1 MVNIRRKCIPLGKE
15 VLVRRR
21 IDLND
26 NKRCSGKKKF
36 VKQNDKTYYLTK
48 PTLIDGFKR
57 KALKNSWSI
66 RTYIGEFIIVVSLI
80 KILKTWII
88 FVLKK
93 LFSDGKLTQ
102 SLPKFN
108 SDELYRYKDW
118 YRKIKRL
125 TACIK
130 LKNYDGALENLDEC
144 LVVVSLKYEGKPAML
159 SNLFLYCK
167 WNWSYFE
174 LFSKSKSFQK

>member
-1 MVNIRRKCIPLGKE
+1 M
-15 VLVRRR
+15 
-21 IDLND
+21 
-26 NKRCSGKKKF
+26 F
-36 VKQNDKTYYLTK
+36 VKQNDKIYYRTI

-57 KALKNSWSI
+57 KTIKNSISVKFLED
-66 RTYIGEFIIVVSLI
+66 EFNIVVGLVQN
-80 KILKTWII
+80 LKTWTM
-88 FVLKK
+88 FVLRK
-93 LFSDGKLTQ
+93 LFSDSKLTQ

-130 LKNYDGALENLDEC
+130 SKNYDGALEILDEC
-144 LVVVSLKYEGKPAML
+144 LVVASLKYEGKPAML

-167 WNWSYFE
+167 WN
-174 LFSKSKSFQK
+174 

>member
-1 MVNIRRKCIPLGKE
+1 M
-15 VLVRRR
+15 
-21 IDLND
+21 
-26 NKRCSGKKKF
+26 F
-36 VKQNDKTYYLTK
+36 VKQNDKIYYRTI

-57 KALKNSWSI
+57 KTIKNSISVKFLED
-66 RTYIGEFIIVVSLI
+66 EFNIVVGLVQN
-80 KILKTWII
+80 LKTWTM
-88 FVLKK
+88 FVLRK
-93 LFSDGKLTQ
+93 LFSDSKLTQ

-118 YRKIKRL
+118 YRKIQRL

-167 WNWSYFE
+167 WN
-174 LFSKSKSFQK
+174 